1 MTESDAYTLA
11 MWRVRPGQEEEFIR
25 AWREDLADYFLSLP
39 GVMGGT
45 LLRSLE
51 DPSLFYS
58 FGPWRSLEDIRAM
71 RADPRTPAV
80 MGKLRDLCVEAT
92 PGVYQRVL
100 TLGVQTGYTE

>member
-1 MTESDAYTLA
+1 MESDAYTLA
-11 MWRVRPGQEEEFIR
+11 MWRVRPGREEEFIR
-25 AWREDLADYFLSLP
+25 AWQEDLAEYFLSLP

-51 DPSLFYS
+51 DRSLFYS

-71 RADPRTPAV
+71 RADPRTPIV
-80 MGKLRDLCVEAT
+80 MGKLQELCVEAT

-100 TLGVQTGYTE
+100 TLGQPA

>member
-1 MTESDAYTLA
+1 MEGDAYTLA

-25 AWREDLADYFLSLP
+25 AWREDLAGYFLSLP

-45 LLRSLE
+45 LLRCVE

-58 FGPWRSLEDIRAM
+58 FGPWRSLEDIQSM
-71 RADPRTPAV
+71 RADPRTTAV

-92 PGVYQRVL
+92 PGVYERVL
-100 TLGVQTGYTE
+100 TLGQPA